1 MKARVPAM
9 RNQAM
14 IGFSLFV
21 IAFWLAWQV
30 GGRIAIW
37 DLRTLEF
44 SAFTIAACVV
54 AILILNDWRSGFYV
68 FLVWLLF
75 EDLVRKYLGNNMAI
89 FFAKDVLAGLMYIS
103 LFVEIRKGREK
114 IFHPPFMLFLSMFIW
129 LGAVQIFNQNSPS
142 VAYGL
147 LGFKVYF
154 YYVPLMYVGYA
165 LIRTDEDLRKFL
177 VANVALAG
185 VIASLG
191 ITQAILGHSF
201 LNPTVL
207 APELRDLGRL
217 DRVTPLTNQIVSLP
231 TATFVSSGRF
241 GVYLIIVSIITMGTA
256 GFLLLYTKRNRK
268 LVFIVFGLVGGATL
282 FSGSRTAAVFVLAS
296 ALVMPVAFLWGA
308 PWRRRQAHRMVKV
321 VRRGF
326 IVGALGLAALIL
338 VFPDE
343 AGSRIAFYAETLL
356 PSSSASEVQNRAWDY
371 PIANL
376 MGAFSQP
383 NWLLGN
389 GIGTASLGSQY
400 VSKLLGQRPLTLWV
414 EEGYGELIIEM
425 GIVAPFLWILWTAA
439 LLVYAW
445 RVVYRLRQTRLF
457 PIAFAIFWYAFLL
470 LYPFTYGG
478 ISLYQNYV
486 NNAYFWLLIG
496 VLFRLPDLLTTT
508 SAPIVVPS
516 GRQQSRGGLQF

>member
-1 MKARVPAM
+1 M
-9 RNQAM
+9 RNQAL
-14 IGFSLFV
+14 IGVGLFV

-30 GGRIAIW
+30 GGKIAAW

-44 SAFTIAACVV
+44 GAFTIAGFAV
-54 AILILNDWRSGFYV
+54 AILILRDWRAGFHV
-68 FLVWLLF
+68 FLIWLLF

-89 FFAKDVLAGLMYIS
+89 FFAKDVLAGLLYVS

-114 IFHPPFMLFLSMFIW
+114 LFRPPFMLFLGMFIW
-129 LGAVQIFNQNSPS
+129 LAAVQIFNQNSPS

-154 YYVPLMYVGYA
+154 FYIPLMYVGYA
-165 LIRTDEDLRKFL
+165 LIRSDEDLRKFL
-177 VANVALAG
+177 VANTVLAG

-201 LNPTVL
+201 LNPTNL
-207 APELRDLGRL
+207 APELRDLGQL
-217 DRVTPLTNQIVSLP
+217 DRYTPLTNQIVSLP

-241 GVYLIIVSIITMGTA
+241 GVYLIIVSILTMGTA
-256 GFLLLYTKRNRK
+256 GYLLLCTKRNRK
-268 LVFIVFGLVGGATL
+268 LVFVVFALVGGATM
-282 FSGSRTAAVFVLAS
+282 FSGSRTAAVYVLAS
-296 ALVMPVAFLWGA
+296 ALVMPAAFIWGA
-308 PWRRRQAHRMVKV
+308 PWRRRQAHRMVKA

-326 IVGALGLAALIL
+326 IVATLGLAALLL

-356 PSSSASEVQNRAWDY
+356 PSSSASEVGNRAWDY

-376 MGAFSQP
+376 MGAFKGP
-383 NWLLGN
+383 NWVLGN
-389 GIGTASLGSQY
+389 GLGTASLGSQY
-400 VSKLLGQRPLTLWV
+400 VSKLLGERPLTLWV
-414 EEGYGELIIEM
+414 EEGYGELIVEM

-439 LLVYAW
+439 LLIYAW
-445 RVVYRLRQTRLF
+445 RVVSRLRQTRLF
-457 PIAFAIFWYAFLL
+457 PIAFAIFWYGFLL

-486 NNAYFWLLIG
+486 NNAYFWLLVG
-496 VLFRLPDLLTTT
+496 VLFRLPDLLTSP
-508 SAPIVVPS
+508 SAPVVVPS
-516 GRQQSRGGLQF
+516 GRPQTRGGFQF